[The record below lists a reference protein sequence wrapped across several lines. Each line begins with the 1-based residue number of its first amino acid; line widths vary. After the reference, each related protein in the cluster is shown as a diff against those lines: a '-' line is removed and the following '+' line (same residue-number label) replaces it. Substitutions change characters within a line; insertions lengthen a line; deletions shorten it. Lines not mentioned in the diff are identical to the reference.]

1 MEELSILEIF
11 DMVAIEGRK
20 FTSEDFINSG
30 LNLITNI
37 TEANIESAISIAK
50 SAGSSQAV
58 TAGILSGNISSLN
71 KNMRKFLDHA
81 DAVIISPNN
90 EYFARKMTEEISALI
105 TKSGF
110 VNLDIYDVKEV
121 LRNVGTVY
129 FGKGIGKSVGAATIK
144 ASEMC
149 GYISEANSVLLNITT
164 GSEVALGELLEASR
178 FIEKNISQD
187 ARIIWGHVIDDNMG
201 GNVKV
206 SVFAAMNDKNSS
218 ARSGTLSEVYNN
230 LKNFS

>member
-20 FTSEDFINSG
+20 FPAEDFRNSG

-37 TEANIESAISIAK
+37 TESDIESAITIAK
-50 SAGSSQAV
+50 SAESSQAV
-58 TAGILSGNISSLN
+58 TVGILSGNISPLN
-71 KNMRKFLDHA
+71 QNMRKFLDHA

-121 LRNVGTVY
+121 LRNVGKVY

-164 GSEVALGELLEASR
+164 GSDVALGELLEASR

-187 ARIIWGHVIDDNMG
+187 ARLIWGHVIDDDMG